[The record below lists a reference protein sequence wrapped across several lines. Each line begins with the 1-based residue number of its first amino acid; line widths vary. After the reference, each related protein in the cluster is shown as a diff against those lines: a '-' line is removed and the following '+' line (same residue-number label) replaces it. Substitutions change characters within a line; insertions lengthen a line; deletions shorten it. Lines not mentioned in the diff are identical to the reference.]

1 MAINCRKNIMLTL
14 VTITKYNCKS
24 SQIVLCSAV
33 HCHVLQNT
41 ALSILYY
48 TAVHCSVDRAL
59 QCSAVHYTVGA
70 HVN

>member
-41 ALSILYY
+41 ALQY
-48 TAVHCSVDRAL
+48 TTLHCSTL
-59 QCSAVHYTVGA
+59 QCSIEHCTAVHYTVGA